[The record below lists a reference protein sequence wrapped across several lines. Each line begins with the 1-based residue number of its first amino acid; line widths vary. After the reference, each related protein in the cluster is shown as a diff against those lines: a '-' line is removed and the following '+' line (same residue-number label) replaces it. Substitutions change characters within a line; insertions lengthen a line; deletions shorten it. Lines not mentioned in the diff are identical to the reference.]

1 LDENPCVKVLLYGKN
16 LNDSEKA
23 MRSHNKRD
31 IWHLDQM
38 TKSTFFHQK
47 LHEWRLLEIAD
58 EIEQVK
64 GEKLE
69 WDIDKLAI
77 SQTAWNKV
85 IHRGIKPVVIFAHP
99 DILQNILC
107 AISYYR
113 MLAMVSQKSM
123 NQVGLPSKRYEDGKR
138 PESKIAKAIA
148 QHLNKIISL
157 LIELNA
163 EIDVREFTLWR
174 GMAAGS
180 QAQGSWQN
188 NKGDRIETVIRDIIR
203 YRLREKQ
210 SIISEDES
218 HISLTD
224 GRTIRFSDEPD
235 IGFYNED
242 KKTIVAIEIKG
253 GIDKAAVLERIGA
266 SIKSLNRAK
275 KENQDAVTILILQ
288 NISMTEQS
296 LNDLQMNKNVVNY
309 WFAIE
314 EILKNKHKKE
324 ALFQL
329 LHI

>member
-1 LDENPCVKVLLYGKN
+1 
-16 LNDSEKA
+16 

-99 DILQNILC
+99 DILQT
-107 AISYYR
+107 
-113 MLAMVSQKSM
+113 
-123 NQVGLPSKRYEDGKR
+123 SKRYEDGKR